1 MLDGCRNALSDMQQP
16 RACSLLALS
25 HASSHGVCQC
35 FSSHG
40 VCQCFCCCFGV
51 GAPGAC
57 LQSRDL
63 RALLQPRT
71 GTLCAGDDTPLSLV
85 TFT

>member
-25 HASSHGVCQC
+25 HA
-35 FSSHG
+35 SSHG